1 MRRVFLGFLAG
12 FFLIT
17 ASGQPPAGY
26 YDTAGNL
33 TGKALQ
39 QALHDIIDGHTV
51 IPYDNLYACFRTTD
65 SLPGGMVWDMYSD
78 RPGSTP
84 AYYYYYGSGQECGN
98 YNSEADCYNREHS
111 FPKSWFGDI
120 APMNSDLCHLYP
132 TDGYVNN
139 RRANYP
145 FGETANP
152 TWVSTNGSLVGP
164 SSWAGYSGVVFEPV
178 DEYKGDFA
186 RTYLYMATRYY
197 GEDSTW
203 PGSDMTD
210 GAQPKPWALN
220 MLLAWHRND
229 AVSTK
234 EVNRNNE
241 VYKYQNN
248 RNPFID
254 DPQFAEK
261 IWGTLNEV
269 YDVYN
274 SELTLT
280 LYPNPSQDYVNLIIS
295 GYDCSGNDISIYDMS
310 GCLIMQSTVDMD
322 VTRLDVSWLARGI
335 YHIRVTC
342 EQRVFT
348 GSFVVTGKS
357 SRMP

>member
-1 MRRVFLGFLAG
+1 MRRVFLVFLAG
-12 FFLIT
+12 IFLT
-17 ASGQPPAGY
+17 SASGQPPAGY

-51 IPYDNLYACFRTTD
+51 LAYDNLYTYFRTTD
-65 SLPGGMVWDMYSD
+65 SLPGKKVWDMYSD
-78 RPGSTP
+78 KPGSNP
-84 AYYYYYGSGQECGN
+84 AYSYYYGGGQECGN

-120 APMNSDLCHLYP
+120 APMNSDLFHLYP

-145 FGETANP
+145 FGETASP
-152 TWVSTNGSLVGP
+152 TWTSTNGSMVGP
-164 SSWAGYSGVVFEPV
+164 SSWPGYTGVIFEPI

-186 RTYLYMATRYY
+186 RTYFYMAIRYY
-197 GEDSTW
+197 GEDGTW
-203 PGSDMTD
+203 PGSDMTQ
-210 GAQPKPWALN
+210 GAQPKTWALG

-234 EVNRNNE
+234 EINRNNE
-241 VYKYQNN
+241 VYKYQDN

-261 IWGTLNEV
+261 IWGTLNAFDEIS
-269 YDVYN
+269 Y
-274 SELTLT
+274 SGLTLII
-280 LYPNPSQDYVNLIIS
+280 YPNPTGNYLNLRLP
-295 GYDCSGNDISIYDMS
+295 GFDCTGAEIGIYDMV
-310 GCLIMQSTVDMD
+310 GCLTMQGTVDMD
-322 VTRLDVSWLARGI
+322 VTMLDVSSLPPGI
-335 YHIRVTC
+335 YYIRIFY
-342 EQRVFT
+342 EQKVFT
-348 GSFVVTGKS
+348 GSFVMSGK
-357 SRMP
+357 